1 MLIYNHKGTYNVV
14 FTCDIKL
21 VVQMVKIPPAMR
33 ETWVRSMG
41 WEDPLE
47 EGMAKP
53 TLVFLPGESPW
64 TEEPG
69 RLQSMGSKR
78 VGQNWATEHNTHIKH
93 EYKIIIHTYSML
105 FCNLL
110 LLPIFK
116 NLNAIFIDDVSLIMF
131 VCYSAPWIY
140 HTSLFIP
147 FNFQVVVLLP
157 VKNYALFKTLSP
169 QFFLDMYKGFISLFL

>member
-78 VGQNWATEHNTHIKH
+78 VGQN
-93 EYKIIIHTYSML
+93 
-105 FCNLL
+105 
-110 LLPIFK
+110 
-116 NLNAIFIDDVSLIMF
+116 
-131 VCYSAPWIY
+131 
-140 HTSLFIP
+140 
-147 FNFQVVVLLP
+147 
-157 VKNYALFKTLSP
+157 
-169 QFFLDMYKGFISLFL
+169 